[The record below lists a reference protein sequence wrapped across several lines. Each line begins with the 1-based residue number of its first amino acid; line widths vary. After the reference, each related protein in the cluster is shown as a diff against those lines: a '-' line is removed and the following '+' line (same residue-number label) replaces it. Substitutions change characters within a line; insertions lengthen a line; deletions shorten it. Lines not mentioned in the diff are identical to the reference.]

1 MKAFLIAGRLL
12 AFAAG
17 LSLTASPAHA
27 ELVLSELIVD
37 IQPGKQDRED
47 VEIWNNSPDR
57 SYVAVEP
64 REIIDPSLPQQRDF
78 RDPDPEKLGLL
89 VTPARMIL
97 EPGQRKLIRIAT
109 LARSANREQVYR
121 VTVKPVVAGIKSEDS
136 GLKIVVGYDM
146 LVLVRPAEVSV
157 NVTGKRTGRKLTFT
171 NSGNVSVE
179 VVDGRQCEAGNQH
192 CSELPSKRLYPG
204 ASWIVDLQSDQPA
217 QYLLKS
223 PGRNE
228 RRTY

>member
-1 MKAFLIAGRLL
+1 MRGFLVAGRLL
-12 AFAAG
+12 AAAT
-17 LSLTASPAHA
+17 LLMAESSAHA

-37 IQPGKQDRED
+37 LQAGKLDRED

-64 REIIDPSLPQQRDF
+64 RRIIDPALPSQRDF

-89 VTPARMIL
+89 VAPARMIL

-109 LARSANREQVYR
+109 LLRSANREQVYR
-121 VTVKPVVAGIKSEDS
+121 VTVKPVVGGIKSEDS
-136 GLKIVVGYDM
+136 GLKIVVGYDV
-146 LVLVRPAEVSV
+146 LVLVRPAQATV
-157 NVTGKRTGRKLTFT
+157 NVTGKRTGRTLTFT

-179 VVDGRQCEAGNQH
+179 VVDGRQCEVGSQH
-192 CSELPSKRLYPG
+192 CAQLPSKRLYPG
-204 ASWIVDLQSDQPA
+204 VSWVVDLQSDQPV

-223 PGRNE
+223 PGKNE